1 MSIGTFSTREKK
13 IGLRGEGKHGSPS
26 SSLYIPLQT
35 KDIMPLIDYSKL
47 HQNNEGRCKVVE
59 VVLAVFSTGK
69 QRILESWV
77 STFQGIRSI

>member
-1 MSIGTFSTREKK
+1 
-13 IGLRGEGKHGSPS
+13 
-26 SSLYIPLQT
+26 
-35 KDIMPLIDYSKL
+35 MPLIDYSKL